1 MEPPWPRQQ
10 PVFFPNSSAMTCRE
24 GGCEGMRKTERLYV
38 ERKSTSMSRKD
49 SWLDAFFLT
58 VALVWIGK

>member
-1 MEPPWPRQQ
+1 
-10 PVFFPNSSAMTCRE
+10 
-24 GGCEGMRKTERLYV
+24 MRKTERLYV